1 MKLAELVVMGV
12 GGCVAACAG
21 ARQRGG
27 SPSSSSPLVELS
39 ISDICNRGTQ
49 WLAPQGTQ
57 RQVREIEARY
67 LDVEPAF
74 EACLH
79 RIESRRLPDERASA
93 LCLLEAAAWAC
104 EEGDDPWCL
113 EALER
118 ASGTRYARASVA
130 GGDAAEPG
138 PRTSAAPRTLV
149 QLRSDVHAEFTATRA
164 FEDAMRALSI
174 EFSDRTGIEVEQLAL
189 PVTAANLL
197 ERVRDSDDEG
207 IALPGSSS
215 SLDRFDW
222 VAKAQGVTLGQV
234 LVTLALDYVDS
245 RPEYYPARLANE
257 MTVWV
262 RRHFPD
268 DPALPLSDRQR
279 RHLLGL
285 LADHANGRPT
295 PRGR

>member
-1 MKLAELVVMGV
+1 MGV
-12 GGCVAACAG
+12 GACVAACAG
-21 ARQRGG
+21 ARQRGS
-27 SPSSSSPLVELS
+27 SPSPSGPLIELS
-39 ISDICNRGTQ
+39 ISDICNMGTH

-79 RIESRRLPDERASA
+79 RIESRRLPDARASA

-118 ASGTRYARASVA
+118 ASGRRHGRRSVMGA
-130 GGDAAEPG
+130 DAAEPG
-138 PRTSAAPRTLV
+138 PGTTEVPRTLA
-149 QLRSDVHAEFTATRA
+149 QLRLDVHAEFTATRA

-174 EFSDRTGIEVEQLAL
+174 EFTDRTGIEVEQLAL
-189 PVTAANLL
+189 PVTTANLL
-197 ERVRDSDDEG
+197 ELVRDSDDEG
-207 IALPGSSS
+207 IGLPGSST

-222 VAKAQGVTLGQV
+222 GGKAQGVILGKE
-234 LVTLALDYVDS
+234 LERLALDYVDS
-245 RPEYYPARLANE
+245 WPERYPARLANE

-262 RRHFPD
+262 RRHFPE

-285 LADHANGRPT
+285 LADHANGRPAA
-295 PRGR
+295 PVR